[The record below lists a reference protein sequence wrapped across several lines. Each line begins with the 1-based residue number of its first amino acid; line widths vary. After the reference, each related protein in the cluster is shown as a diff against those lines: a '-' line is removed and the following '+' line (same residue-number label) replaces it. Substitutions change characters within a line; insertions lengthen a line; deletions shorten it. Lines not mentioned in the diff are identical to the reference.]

1 VSSRFTLRRVATL
14 PLAASAMLF
23 SFSAR
28 AETLEEAWTLAQRND
43 PGLAA
48 AQSDAEAARL
58 SVQAAK
64 GERWPTLM
72 ASGAFTQM
80 QDAPAF
86 SFGTTALPFQ
96 LPEIFSHDNFVTAGV
111 SVDVPLYTGGRIT
124 SQIAAAEAGG
134 AARSADA
141 ERAQSDLRFA
151 VAESYVAV
159 QRAER
164 TLAIAQSN
172 VDSLTRY
179 VTDVDAMF
187 TREVVPR
194 NDLLSAQ
201 VARANAE
208 QGRLQAAN
216 ALEMAKA
223 FYNRRI
229 GLPLDRDFTLSTV
242 VAPAAADIGSTPV
255 ATLEREALQNRRE
268 IAALD
273 AQGQAFG
280 HAAQAERSRLAPQI
294 SLSGGY
300 QYLENQ
306 ALDRD
311 TFAIAGVGLKWALF
325 DGGQVR
331 NRSASLRQ
339 TQRATEHRLVDLRS
353 MIALEVRQAWFT
365 LQEARARTEVARG
378 AVEQAEENLRIA
390 NQQYA
395 AGLVNSTRVLEA
407 EALRVQSLGNRENA
421 ALDAS
426 LAQLRLA
433 RTVGRL

>member
-1 VSSRFTLRRVATL
+1 MSRRLALLRVAAL
-14 PLAASAMLF
+14 PLAVSLLLLGLAAK
-23 SFSAR
+23 
-28 AETLEEAWTLAQRND
+28 AETLEEAWALAQGND
-43 PGLAA
+43 LGLAA

-58 SVQAAK
+58 STRAAK
-64 GERWPTLM
+64 GERWPTLV
-72 ASGAFTQM
+72 ASGTFTQM

-86 SFGTTALPFQ
+86 SFGSNVLPFQ
-96 LPEIFSHDNFVTAGV
+96 LPEVFSHDNFATAGV

-134 AARSADA
+134 AARTADA
-141 ERAQSDLRFA
+141 ERARADLRLA

-164 TLAIAQSN
+164 ALAIAQSN

-179 VTDVDAMF
+179 VSDVQSMF
-187 TREVVPR
+187 NREVVPR

-216 ALEMAKA
+216 ALDLAKA
-223 FYNRRI
+223 AYNRRM
-229 GLPLDRDFTLSTV
+229 GLPLDREFML
-242 VAPAAADIGSTPV
+242 APITTSVMAEAGSGQV
-255 ATLEREALQNRRE
+255 SSFEKEALQNRHE
-268 IAALD
+268 IAALT
-273 AQGQAFG
+273 AQGEALG
-280 HAAQAERSRLAPQI
+280 HAAAAERSRLAPQV
-294 SLSGGY
+294 SLTGGY

-311 TFAIAGVGLKWALF
+311 TFAMAGVGVRWALF

-339 TQRATEHRLVDLRS
+339 TQRATEQRLDDLRS

-365 LQEARARTEVARG
+365 LQESRARTEVARG

-390 NQQYA
+390 SQQYA

-421 ALDAS
+421 VLDVS

-433 RTVGRL
+433 RTIGRL

>member
-1 VSSRFTLRRVATL
+1 MTSRYLLRHVALLT
-14 PLAASAMLF
+14 LAASVMPA
-23 SFSAR
+23 SFAAR
-28 AETLEEAWTLAQRND
+28 AETLDEAWVLAQGND
-43 PGLAA
+43 LGLAA

-58 SVQAAK
+58 NVRAAK

-72 ASGAFTQM
+72 ASGTFTQM

-86 SFGTTALPFQ
+86 SFGNTALPFQ
-96 LPEIFSHDNFVTAGV
+96 LPEVFSHDNFVTAGV
-111 SVDVPLYTGGRIT
+111 SVDVPLYTGGRIS

-134 AARSADA
+134 TARSADA
-141 ERAQSDLRFA
+141 ERARADLRLA

-164 TLAIAQSN
+164 ALAIAQSS
-172 VDSLTRY
+172 VDSLTKY
-179 VTDVDAMF
+179 VGDVAAMF

-216 ALEMAKA
+216 AFELAKA
-223 FYNRRI
+223 AYNRRI
-229 GLPLDRDFTLSTV
+229 GLPLDREFTLAPIASTV
-242 VAPAAADIGSTPV
+242 IADVGSAQVAA
-255 ATLEREALQNRRE
+255 LEQEALQNRHE
-268 IAALD
+268 LAALT
-273 AQGQAFG
+273 AQGEALG
-280 HAAQAERSRLAPQI
+280 HASDAERARLAPQV
-294 SLSGGY
+294 SLTGGY

-311 TFAIAGVGLKWALF
+311 TFAMAGVGVKWALF

-331 NRSASLRQ
+331 SRSASLRQ
-339 TQRATEHRLVDLRS
+339 TQRATEQRLNDLRS
-353 MIALEVRQAWFT
+353 LIALEVRQSWFT

-390 NQQYA
+390 GQQYA

-421 ALDAS
+421 QLDVS
-426 LAQLRLA
+426 VAQLRLA
-433 RTVGRL
+433 RTIGRL

>member
-1 VSSRFTLRRVATL
+1 MSSRYCPRGGVV
-14 PLAASAMLF
+14 LAAGMLLAL
-23 SFSAR
+23 SAR
-28 AETLEEAWTLAQRND
+28 GETLEEAWALAQRSD
-43 PGLAA
+43 LGLAA

-58 SVQAAK
+58 DVEAAK
-64 GERWPTLM
+64 GARWPTLT
-72 ASGAFTQM
+72 ASGQFTQM

-86 SFGTTALPFQ
+86 SFGANTLPFQ
-96 LPEIFSHDNFVTAGV
+96 LPEVFSHDNFAMAAV

-134 AARSADA
+134 AARTADA
-141 ERAQSDLRFA
+141 ERTRADLRLA
-151 VAESYVAV
+151 VAEGYVAV

-164 TLAIAQSN
+164 ALAIAQSN
-172 VDSLTRY
+172 VDSLTKY
-179 VTDVDAMF
+179 VSDVEAMF
-187 TREVVPR
+187 NREVVPR

-216 ALEMAKA
+216 ALQLAKA
-223 FYNRRI
+223 AYNRRM
-229 GLPLDRDFTLSTV
+229 GLPLDREFTL
-242 VAPAAADIGSTPV
+242 APIAAAAV
-255 ATLEREALQNRRE
+255 ADSGAGTIASLEAEALQHRHE
-268 IAALD
+268 IAALS
-273 AQGQAFG
+273 AQGEALG
-280 HAAQAERSRLAPQI
+280 HAAEAERSRLAPQV
-294 SLSGGY
+294 SLTGGY

-311 TFAIAGVGLKWALF
+311 TFAMAGVGVRWALF

-339 TQRATEHRLVDLRS
+339 TQRATEQRLNDLRS
-353 MIALEVRQAWFT
+353 LIALEVRQSWFT

-378 AVEQAEENLRIA
+378 AVEQAEENVRIA
-390 NQQYA
+390 KQQYA

-421 ALDAS
+421 LLDVS

-433 RTVGRL
+433 RTLGRL